1 MALKGTTRIEL
12 TNVKTGEKEVIE
24 KDNLVTNAVN
34 DILTLNPYG
43 ARFRDYQTY
52 FHPNNETNSTLGS
65 AKYFRQQFLPL
76 CPNLFGGILL
86 YENALEEDAT
96 KYFADMDNLL
106 VGYSSNVV
114 NQGEDTKRGSM
125 NQTESGPLDDGTGYR
140 FVFDFATSQGN
151 GTIASLGLT
160 SKMGGVAGYGSTV
173 DQYNNYA
180 FEMDRLSD
188 KAVTYYGATGQV
200 RKNVVSLDLEKN
212 EAIYAYVSGTN
223 TITVG
228 RLKFPAYS
236 IGLRDSYDSYL
247 DNVLYSETIV
257 VTQTFATVVDS
268 TYGRFYGTLIDGGD
282 GYIWGFQHEG
292 NAKGN
297 SEGSA
302 TVLWVKI
309 SKEDW
314 SVEEGSFVVDAQL
327 EFFGEY
333 NTGSGTY
340 THSYDKNNLII
351 KDGIL
356 YAIKYCTSY
365 QMAGVYKI
373 PLENP
378 TNITLLEFE
387 EGGTVYYDS
396 AESYD
401 GSYYYANNTTNVNEI
416 NGIIRYRSAYINGG
430 ILHKAS
436 LQQSSV
442 YGFGC
447 LRGCAK
453 PGLKFGPFIFG
464 IGARKYYSGST
475 SDYAHVMTYLQ
486 SCYLAT
492 INNLATPVEKT
503 ADKTMKITYILREE

>member
-52 FHPNNETNSTLGS
+52 FHPNNETNSTLGTS
-65 AKYFRQQFLPL
+65 KYFRQQFLPL

-173 DQYNNYA
+173 DLYNNFV
-180 FEMDRLSD
+180 FEMDRLEDSSLGTLLGPD
-188 KAVTYYGATGQV
+188 ERA

-212 EAIYAYVSGTN
+212 EAIYAYVSGVN
-223 TITVG
+223 TITLG
-228 RLKFPAYS
+228 KLKFPAYS

-247 DNVLYSETIV
+247 DSALYSETVV
-257 VTQTFATVVDS
+257 VTQTFATVLNS
-268 TYGRFYGTLIDGGD
+268 TYGTFYGTLIDGGD

-309 SKEDW
+309 NKEDW

-333 NTGSGTY
+333 YTSAGTY
-340 THSYDKNNLII
+340 TTNYDKNNLII

-365 QMAGVYKI
+365 AMSGVYKI

-387 EGGTVYYDS
+387 DGGTAYYDS
-396 AESYD
+396 AEYQSST
-401 GSYYYANNTTNVNEI
+401 SYYNTTNVNEI
-416 NGIIRYRSAYINGG
+416 NGVIRYRSAYINGG
-430 ILHKAS
+430 ILHRSS
-436 LQQSSV
+436 LYQDSS
-442 YGFGC
+442 YGFQC

-453 PGLKFGPFIFG
+453 PGLKFGPYIFG
-464 IGARKYYSGST
+464 IGSSKWSSSYSNGRIS
-475 SDYAHVMTYLQ
+475 TYLQ

-492 INNLATPVEKT
+492 INNLATAVEKT